1 MTKCDAVWF
10 YSSKQKS
17 VFHQIDGATVMF
29 RFWYYLNCKSPQY
42 LHVWYQG
49 SKNHGEY
56 HQLEDCAEPAFSVTL
71 DISVTWWWRLH
82 PQLLMLMLWLARVRI
97 TCSYVYNTQPC
108 IGRKTQCNKF
118 CRGVSLR
125 LIWKQ
130 VYWKNCIHVIFIF
143 IDCLPVL
150 LCGDFSSMTGAPSVA
165 LGSDQSD
172 HQHILLEYFMA
183 TTAWKTRLLVLN
195 TKGIPILA
203 VCFNIHIYYRNCV
216 FLFMSKT
223 MSRK

>member
-1 MTKCDAVWF
+1 MYDTKEAKTTVNAISWKIVRNRHFRLSLTSRWLGDGGFILSCWCWWCGLRA
-10 YSSKQKS
+10 S
-17 VFHQIDGATVMF
+17 VFV
-29 RFWYYLNCKSPQY
+29 
-42 LHVWYQG
+42 
-49 SKNHGEY
+49 
-56 HQLEDCAEPAFSVTL
+56 
-71 DISVTWWWRLH
+71 
-82 PQLLMLMLWLARVRI
+82 
-97 TCSYVYNTQPC
+97 NTQPC

-172 HQHILLEYFMA
+172 HQNILLEYFMA